1 MFLIIQCESK
11 VNSLHMTREKKANE
25 VIVICSICQR
35 KLLEMICTYDVIL
48 KEFFYEARKHFIQ
61 HFTLSYR
68 RYKIFRIPV
77 KKATE
82 NNDIK

>member
-1 MFLIIQCESK
+1 
-11 VNSLHMTREKKANE
+11 
-25 VIVICSICQR
+25 
-35 KLLEMICTYDVIL
+35 MICTYDVIL